1 MPRTQSRTAMLIMAL
16 AVAGLTGC
24 GGDSGVSPSDLPPQ
38 NMQFN
43 SAIPPFSVGAIPIP
57 IDRQGRIFVTLD
69 WNFYINDLDLEF
81 FRGTCTSIQYE
92 TVAGCR
98 QEDAIGYDR
107 SLNRPAVLDVP
118 VTPGDHTLMVL
129 HHGPVDDVYAVWITL
144 N

>member
-1 MPRTQSRTAMLIMAL
+1 MPRTQNRTSMLVMAL

-38 NMQFN
+38 NMQFT

-57 IDRQGRIFVTLD
+57 IDRQGQIFVTLD

-107 SLNRPAVLDVP
+107 SLNRPALFDVP

-129 HHGPVDDVYAVWITL
+129 HHGPADDVYAVWITL

>member
-1 MPRTQSRTAMLIMAL
+1 MPRTQSRTSMLVMAL

-57 IDRQGRIFVTLD
+57 INRQGQIFVTLD
-69 WNFYINDLDLEF
+69 WNYYLNDLDMEF

-107 SLNRPAVLDVP
+107 SLNRPALFDIP

>member
-1 MPRTQSRTAMLIMAL
+1 MPRTQSRTAMLVMAL

-38 NMQFN
+38 NMQFT

-107 SLNRPAVLDVP
+107 SLNRPALLDVL
-118 VTPGDHTLMVL
+118 VTPGGHTLMVL
-129 HHGPVDDVYAVWITL
+129 HHGPADDVYAVWITL

>member
-1 MPRTQSRTAMLIMAL
+1 MPRTQSRTSMLVMAL

-57 IDRQGRIFVTLD
+57 INRQGQIFVTLD
-69 WNFYINDLDLEF
+69 WNIYVNDLDMEF

-98 QEDAIGYDR
+98 KEDAIGYDR
-107 SLNRPAVLDVP
+107 SLNRPALFDVP
-118 VTPGDHTLMVL
+118 VTPGDHTLMVV
-129 HHGPVDDVYAVWITL
+129 HHGPTDDVYAVWITL

>member
-1 MPRTQSRTAMLIMAL
+1 MPPTQSRTSMLVMAL

-57 IDRQGRIFVTLD
+57 INRQGQIFVTLD
-69 WNFYINDLDLEF
+69 WQFSLNDFDLEF

-98 QEDAIGYDR
+98 KEDSIAYDR
-107 SLNRPAVLDVP
+107 SLNRPALFDVP

-129 HHGPVDDVYAVWITL
+129 HHGPVDDVYALWITV